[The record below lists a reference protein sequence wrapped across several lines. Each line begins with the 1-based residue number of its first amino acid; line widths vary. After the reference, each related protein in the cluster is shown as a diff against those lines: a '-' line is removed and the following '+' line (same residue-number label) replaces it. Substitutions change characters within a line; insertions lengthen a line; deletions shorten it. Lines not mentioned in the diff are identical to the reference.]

1 MSEQQDQ
8 QAPKPQ
14 GGSQSPP
21 KETPAPVTVSPGGP
35 ENRDI
40 QLSDSGNLGDVAA
53 YLERAPSQPTST
65 PAPKPPAPSQPSG
78 PPQNV
83 PQTREAPKPSKK

>member
-1 MSEQQDQ
+1 MSEEKDQ
-8 QAPKPQ
+8 KAPTPQ

-35 ENRDI
+35 ENKDI
-40 QLSDSGNLGDVAA
+40 QLSRFRSRLHGQAT
-53 YLERAPSQPTST
+53 SQPAST
-65 PAPKPPAPSQPSG
+65 PAPKPSAPSQPSG

>member
-1 MSEQQDQ
+1 MSEQQEQ

-21 KETPAPVTVSPGGP
+21 KETPAPVAVSPGGP
-35 ENRDI
+35 ENRVI
-40 QLSDSGNLGDVAA
+40 QLSHGGNSENAA
-53 YLERAPSQPTST
+53 VFTDRAPAQAAST
-65 PAPKPPAPSQPSG
+65 PAPKPPAPTQPSG

-83 PQTREAPKPSKK
+83 PETRETPKPSKK